1 MTDSC
6 ACVLHGCAG
15 EVKAQL
21 IKLLQHTVQRHQEA
35 RAQVTEEVVDTFMA
49 VRPMTA
55 ALKSSRRGPRL
66 V

>member
-1 MTDSC
+1 LLI
-6 ACVLHGCAG
+6 ALAG

-21 IKLLQHTVQRHQEA
+21 TKLLIHVVERHQQA
-35 RAQVTEEVVDTFMA
+35 RLQVTEEVVDTFMA